1 MTVPVRP
8 VLKWAGG
15 KSRSLPAI
23 LGALPERIGT
33 YYEPFIGGA
42 AVFFALAT
50 ERRFKRAVLSDRNAA
65 LIEVY
70 SGLQKDPE
78 GIIRILKTYKYDQDT
93 YYRIRA
99 LDPRALD
106 PAERAARTI
115 FLNKTGYNGLYR
127 VNSRG
132 EFNVPFGRYKN
143 PTICDEVNL
152 RRASEALSG
161 VRILVADFE
170 KASGRAKAGD
180 AVYFDPPYDPVSK
193 TSNFTSYHKDEF
205 GQAEHERLKG
215 AFARLAERGV
225 SVVLS
230 NSHTAF
236 TSRLFSGWSRRKID
250 VSRPINSKASQRG
263 TVEELLVWSEPR
275 K

>member
-15 KSRSLPAI
+15 KSRSLREI
-23 LGALPERIGT
+23 LAALPERIGT

-50 ERRFKRAVLSDRNAA
+50 ERRFKKAVLSDRNAA

-70 SGLQKDPE
+70 TGLQKDPE
-78 GIIRILKTYKYDQDT
+78 SIIKILKTYRYDRDE

-99 LDPRALD
+99 LDPAALD
-106 PAERAARTI
+106 PAECAARTI

-132 EFNVPFGRYKN
+132 EFNVPFGRYKKPN
-143 PTICDEVNL
+143 FCDEDNL
-152 RRASEALSG
+152 RLASKALAG

-170 KASGRAKAGD
+170 KASDRAKAGD

-205 GQAEHERLKG
+205 GHAEHERLKS
-215 AFARLAERGV
+215 AFTRLAGRGV

-236 TSRLFSGWSRRKID
+236 TWRLFSEWSRRKID
-250 VSRPINSKASQRG
+250 VSRPINSKASHRG
-263 TVEELLVWSEPR
+263 TVEELLVWSAPR